1 MIMDKEGLKMKQLL
15 RNMYVENKR
24 ILLRCDFN
32 VPMAEGNI
40 VDESKII
47 NSLETINYLLSKNC
61 KIIILSHLGRVKTNE
76 DKSKYSLLPVKNSL
90 ERLLNRQIN
99 FAPDILAEETKNM
112 ALNLQSGEILLL
124 ENTRFLDIPN
134 NLESSLNEEVA
145 KYLASLGEIFVFDA
159 FAVAHRSHTTVVGI
173 PKYLP
178 SCLGFLVEKEK
189 AMLDKIIMEPN
200 RPFTV
205 IMGGAK
211 VNDKLKIINSL
222 LPKCEH
228 LLLSGGIANSFL
240 SALNLNVGSSLKTKN
255 PETIKELKRL
265 MLTYKEKF
273 AFPLDAIVSTTYSDT
288 PTIKNINQI
297 ETNDVIKDIGTKTV
311 SKYNNIINES
321 NTIFM
326 NGTMGIYEEKEYAN
340 GTILILNALK
350 AKKEQVVI
358 GGGDTVGA
366 VNTLGFKNIFPNIS
380 SGGGATLEYIA
391 NGSLPGIDAI
401 REEDDIEVL
410 DL

>member
-1 MIMDKEGLKMKQLL
+1 MKQLL
-15 RNMYVENKR
+15 RNMYVDNKR

-32 VPMAEGNI
+32 VPIVGGNI
-40 VDESKII
+40 TDESKII
-47 NSLETINYLLSKNC
+47 KSLETINYLLERNC
-61 KIIILSHLGRVKTNE
+61 KIIILSHLGRVKTEE
-76 DKSKYSLLPVKNSL
+76 DKAKYSLMIVKNSL
-90 ERLLNRQIN
+90 ERLLNKPIK
-99 FAPDILAEETKNM
+99 FSSDILSEETKNM

-134 NLESSLNEEVA
+134 KLESTLNEDIA
-145 KYLASLGEIFVFDA
+145 KQIASLGEIFVFDA
-159 FAVAHRSHTTVVGI
+159 FAVAHRNHTTVVGI

-189 AMLDKIIMEPN
+189 NMLDKIVVNPA

-211 VNDKLKIINSL
+211 VDDKLKIINSL

-228 LLLSGGIANSFL
+228 LLVSGGIANSFL
-240 SALNLNVGSSLKTKN
+240 SALGLNIGASLKTEN
-255 PETIKELKRL
+255 PETIKELKKL

-273 AFPLDAIVSTTYSDT
+273 AFPLDAIVTTTYSDK
-288 PTIKNINQI
+288 PTIKNINKI
-297 ETNDVIKDIGTKTV
+297 DTNDVIKDIGTKTID
-311 SKYNNIINES
+311 KYSSIINES

-326 NGTMGIYEEKEYAN
+326 NGTMGIYEEKEFAN
-340 GTILILNALK
+340 GTILILNTLK
-350 AKKEQVVI
+350 EKKDHVLI

-366 VNTLGFKNIFPNIS
+366 TNTLGFKNVFPNIS
-380 SGGGATLEYIA
+380 SGGGATLDYIA
-391 NGSLPGIDAI
+391 YGSLPGIDAI
-401 REEDDIEVL
+401 GEEDEIEVL

>member
-1 MIMDKEGLKMKQLL
+1 MKQLL
-15 RNMYVENKR
+15 RNMIVDNKR

-32 VPMAEGNI
+32 VPMTNENI
-40 VDESKII
+40 TDETKII
-47 NSLETINYLLSKNC
+47 KSLETINYLLSKNC
-61 KIIILSHLGRVKTNE
+61 KIIILSHLGRVKTEE
-76 DKSKYSLLPVKNSL
+76 DKAKNSLMPVKNSL
-90 ERLLNRQIN
+90 ERLLNKPIK
-99 FAPDILAEETKNM
+99 FAKDILSEETKNI

-124 ENTRFLDIPN
+124 ENTRFLDVPN
-134 NLESSLNEEVA
+134 HLESTLNEEVA
-145 KYLASLGEIFVFDA
+145 KQIASLGEIFVLDA
-159 FAVAHRSHTTVVGI
+159 FAVAHRNHTTVVGI

-189 AMLDKIIMEPN
+189 EMLDKIIMEPN

-211 VNDKLKIINSL
+211 VDDKLKIINSL

-228 LLLSGGIANSFL
+228 LLVSGGIANSFL
-240 SALNLNVGSSLKTKN
+240 SALNLNVGASLKTEN
-255 PETIKELKRL
+255 PDTIKELKRL

-273 AFPLDAIVSTTYSDT
+273 ALPLDAIVSTTYSDT
-288 PTIKNINQI
+288 PSIKNINKI
-297 ETNDVIKDIGTKTV
+297 DTNDIIKDVGTKTIY
-311 SKYNNIINES
+311 KYSNIIKNS

-340 GTILILNALK
+340 GTILILNTLK
-350 AKKEQVVI
+350 EKKDQVVI

-366 VNTLGFKNIFPNIS
+366 VNTLGFKNIFPNCS

-401 REEDDIEVL
+401 REEDEIEIL

>member
-1 MIMDKEGLKMKQLL
+1 MKQLL
-15 RNMYVENKR
+15 RNMYVDNKR

-32 VPMAEGNI
+32 VPIVGGNI
-40 VDESKII
+40 TDESKII
-47 NSLETINYLLSKNC
+47 KSLETINYLLEKNC
-61 KIIILSHLGRVKTNE
+61 KIIILSHLGRVKAEE
-76 DKSKYSLLPVKNSL
+76 DKTKYSLMIVKNSL
-90 ERLLNRQIN
+90 ERLLNKPIK
-99 FAPDILAEETKNM
+99 FANDILSEETKNM

-134 NLESSLNEEVA
+134 NLESTLNLDVA
-145 KYLASLGEIFVFDA
+145 KQIASLGEIFVFDA
-159 FAVAHRSHTTVVGI
+159 FAVAHRNHTTVVGI

-189 AMLDKIIMEPN
+189 AMLDKIVINPA

-211 VNDKLKIINSL
+211 VDDKLKIINSL

-228 LLLSGGIANSFL
+228 LLVSGGIANSFL
-240 SALNLNVGSSLKTKN
+240 SALGLNVGASLKTEN
-255 PETIKELKRL
+255 PETIKELKKL

-273 AFPLDAIVSTTYSDT
+273 AFPLDAIVTTTYSDT
-288 PTIKNINQI
+288 PTIKNINKI
-297 ETNDVIKDIGTKTV
+297 DTNDVIKDIGTKTIDKY
-311 SKYNNIINES
+311 SKIINES

-326 NGTMGIYEEKEYAN
+326 NGTMGIYEEKEFAN
-340 GTILILNALK
+340 GTILILNTLK
-350 AKKEQVVI
+350 EKKDHVLI

-366 VNTLGFKNIFPNIS
+366 TNTLGFKNVFPNIS
-380 SGGGATLEYIA
+380 SGGGATLDYIA
-391 NGSLPGIDAI
+391 YGSLPGIDAI
-401 REEDDIEVL
+401 GEEDEIEVL

>member
-1 MIMDKEGLKMKQLL
+1 MKQLL
-15 RNMYVENKR
+15 RNMYVDNKR

-32 VPMAEGNI
+32 VPIVGGNI
-40 VDESKII
+40 TDESKII
-47 NSLETINYLLSKNC
+47 KSLDTLNYVLEKNC
-61 KIIILSHLGRVKTNE
+61 KIIILSHLGRVKTEE
-76 DKSKYSLLPVKNSL
+76 DKTKYSLMIVKNSL
-90 ERLLNRQIN
+90 ERLLNKPIK
-99 FAPDILAEETKNM
+99 FANDILSEETKNM

-134 NLESSLNEEVA
+134 NLESTLNLDVA
-145 KYLASLGEIFVFDA
+145 KQIASLGEIFVFDA
-159 FAVAHRSHTTVVGI
+159 FAVAHRNHTTVVGI

-189 AMLDKIIMEPN
+189 AMLDKIVINPA

-211 VNDKLKIINSL
+211 VDDKLKIINAL

-228 LLLSGGIANSFL
+228 LLVSGGIANSFL
-240 SALNLNVGSSLKTKN
+240 SALGLNVGASLKTEN
-255 PETIKELKRL
+255 PETIKELKKL

-273 AFPLDAIVSTTYSDT
+273 AFPLDAIVTTTYSDT
-288 PTIKNINQI
+288 PTIKNINKI
-297 ETNDVIKDIGTKTV
+297 DTNDVIKDIGTKTIDKY
-311 SKYNNIINES
+311 SKIINES

-326 NGTMGIYEEKEYAN
+326 NGTMGIYEEKEFAN
-340 GTILILNALK
+340 GTILILNTLK
-350 AKKEQVVI
+350 EKKDHVLI

-366 VNTLGFKNIFPNIS
+366 TNTLGFKNVFPNIS
-380 SGGGATLEYIA
+380 SGGGATLDYIA
-391 NGSLPGIDAI
+391 YGSLPGIDAI
-401 REEDDIEVL
+401 GEEDEIEVL

>member
-1 MIMDKEGLKMKQLL
+1 MKQLL
-15 RNMYVENKR
+15 KNMYVDNKR

-32 VPMAEGNI
+32 VPIVGGNI
-40 VDESKII
+40 TDESKII
-47 NSLETINYLLSKNC
+47 KSLETINYLLERNC
-61 KIIILSHLGRVKTNE
+61 KIIILSHLGRVKTEE
-76 DKSKYSLLPVKNSL
+76 DKTKYSLMIVKNSL
-90 ERLLNRQIN
+90 ERLLNKPIK
-99 FAPDILAEETKNM
+99 FASDILSEETKNM

-134 NLESSLNEEVA
+134 KIESTLNEDVA
-145 KYLASLGEIFVFDA
+145 KQIASLGEIFVFDA
-159 FAVAHRSHTTVVGI
+159 FAVAHRNHTTVVGI

-189 AMLDKIIMEPN
+189 NMLDKIVVNPA

-211 VNDKLKIINSL
+211 VDDKLKIINSL

-228 LLLSGGIANSFL
+228 LLVSGGIANSFL
-240 SALNLNVGSSLKTKN
+240 SALGLNIGASLKTEN
-255 PETIKELKRL
+255 PETIKELKKL

-273 AFPLDAIVSTTYSDT
+273 AFPLDAIVTTTYSDK
-288 PTIKNINQI
+288 PTIKNINKI
-297 ETNDVIKDIGTKTV
+297 DTNDVIKDIGTKTID
-311 SKYNNIINES
+311 KYSSIINES

-326 NGTMGIYEEKEYAN
+326 NGTMGIYEEKEFAN
-340 GTILILNALK
+340 GTILILNNLK
-350 AKKEQVVI
+350 EKKDHVLI

-366 VNTLGFKNIFPNIS
+366 TNTLGFKNVFPNIS
-380 SGGGATLEYIA
+380 SGGGATLDYIA
-391 NGSLPGIDAI
+391 YGSLPGIDAI
-401 REEDDIEVL
+401 GEEDEIEVL

>member
-1 MIMDKEGLKMKQLL
+1 MKQLL
-15 RNMYVENKR
+15 RNMYVDNKR

-32 VPMAEGNI
+32 VPIVGGNI
-40 VDESKII
+40 TDESKII
-47 NSLETINYLLSKNC
+47 KSLETINYLLERNC
-61 KIIILSHLGRVKTNE
+61 KIIILSHLGRVKTEE
-76 DKSKYSLLPVKNSL
+76 DKTKYSLMIVKNSL
-90 ERLLNRQIN
+90 ERLLNKPIK
-99 FAPDILAEETKNM
+99 FANDILSEETKNM

-134 NLESSLNEEVA
+134 NLESTLNLDVA
-145 KYLASLGEIFVFDA
+145 KQIASLGEIFVFDA
-159 FAVAHRSHTTVVGI
+159 FAVAHRNHTTVVGI

-189 AMLDKIIMEPN
+189 AMLDKIVINPA

-211 VNDKLKIINSL
+211 VDDKLKLITSL

-228 LLLSGGIANSFL
+228 LLVSGGIANSFL
-240 SALNLNVGSSLKTKN
+240 SALGLDVGASLKTEN
-255 PETIKELKRL
+255 PETIKELKKL

-273 AFPLDAIVSTTYSDT
+273 AFPLDAIVTTTYSDT
-288 PTIKNINQI
+288 PTIKNINKI
-297 ETNDVIKDIGTKTV
+297 DTNDVIKDIGTKTIDKY
-311 SKYNNIINES
+311 SKIINES

-326 NGTMGIYEEKEYAN
+326 NGTMGIYEEKEFAN
-340 GTILILNALK
+340 GTILILNTLK
-350 AKKEQVVI
+350 EKKDHVLI

-366 VNTLGFKNIFPNIS
+366 TNTLGFKNVFPNIS
-380 SGGGATLEYIA
+380 SGGGATLDYIA
-391 NGSLPGIDAI
+391 YGSLPGIDAI
-401 REEDDIEVL
+401 GEEDEIEVL

>member
-1 MIMDKEGLKMKQLL
+1 MKQLL
-15 RNMYVENKR
+15 RNMYVDNKR

-32 VPMAEGNI
+32 VPIVGGNI
-40 VDESKII
+40 TDESKII
-47 NSLETINYLLSKNC
+47 KSLETINYLLEKNC
-61 KIIILSHLGRVKTNE
+61 KIIILSHLGRVKREE
-76 DKSKYSLLPVKNSL
+76 DKTKYSLMIVKNSL
-90 ERLLNRQIN
+90 ERLLNKPIK
-99 FAPDILAEETKNM
+99 FASDILSEETKNM

-134 NLESSLNEEVA
+134 NLESTLNLDVA
-145 KYLASLGEIFVFDA
+145 KQIASLGEIFVFDA
-159 FAVAHRSHTTVVGI
+159 FAVAHRNHTTVVGI

-189 AMLDKIIMEPN
+189 AMLDKIVINPA

-211 VNDKLKIINSL
+211 VDDKLKIINAL

-228 LLLSGGIANSFL
+228 LLVSGGIANSFL
-240 SALNLNVGSSLKTKN
+240 SALGLNVGASLKTEN
-255 PETIKELKRL
+255 PETIKELKKL

-273 AFPLDAIVSTTYSDT
+273 AFPLDAIVTTTYSDT
-288 PTIKNINQI
+288 PTIKNINKI
-297 ETNDVIKDIGTKTV
+297 DTNDVIKDIGTKTIDKY
-311 SKYNNIINES
+311 SKIINES

-326 NGTMGIYEEKEYAN
+326 NGTMGIYEEKEFAN
-340 GTILILNALK
+340 GTILILNTLK
-350 AKKEQVVI
+350 EKKDHVLI

-366 VNTLGFKNIFPNIS
+366 TNTLGFKNVFPNIS
-380 SGGGATLEYIA
+380 SGGGATLDYIA
-391 NGSLPGIDAI
+391 YGSLPGIDAI
-401 REEDDIEVL
+401 GEEDEIEVL